1 LPLLGFYEEERDLE
15 GMFMRVTKGLVT

>member
-1 LPLLGFYEEERDLE
+1 LLGFYEEERDLE